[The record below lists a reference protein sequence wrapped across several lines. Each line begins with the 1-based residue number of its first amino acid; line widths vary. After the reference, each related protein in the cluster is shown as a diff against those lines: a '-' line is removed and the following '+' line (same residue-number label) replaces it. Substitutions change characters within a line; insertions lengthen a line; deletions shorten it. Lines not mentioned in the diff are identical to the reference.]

1 MEVHERPAHDDQE
14 NHDDTADDPA
24 HPLARLRTG
33 YHRGSFGSRDVVCA
47 EHRGQNCAR
56 AEHRASKEV
65 VPGKGLRLGCRGAN
79 VRSFTARTRQVSMAK
94 FLFKASLSPEGVA
107 GVMAEGGTA
116 RRAVVK
122 KALESLGGTLE
133 SFYFAFGDDDVVVIC
148 ELPDNQTAAAFAM
161 ETSASGRVAVST
173 SVLLTPEEVDGAR
186 GKKSGWRAPGG

>member
-1 MEVHERPAHDDQE
+1 
-14 NHDDTADDPA
+14 
-24 HPLARLRTG
+24 
-33 YHRGSFGSRDVVCA
+33 
-47 EHRGQNCAR
+47 
-56 AEHRASKEV
+56 
-65 VPGKGLRLGCRGAN
+65 
-79 VRSFTARTRQVSMAK
+79 MAK

-107 GVMAEGGTA
+107 GVIAEGGTA

-122 KALESLGGTLE
+122 KALESLGGSLE

-148 ELPDNQTAAAFAM
+148 ELPYNQTAAAFAM